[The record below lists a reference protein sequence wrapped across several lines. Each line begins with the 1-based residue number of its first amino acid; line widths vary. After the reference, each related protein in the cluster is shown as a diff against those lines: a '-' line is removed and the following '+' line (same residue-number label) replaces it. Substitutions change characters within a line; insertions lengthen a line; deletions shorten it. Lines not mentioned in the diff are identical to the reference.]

1 MQIGDI
7 LTLVPTIYGT
17 KCGLEE
23 LDPMPCRVVYIHPQH
38 RFYTVQFTSR
48 ITGETWREAFYFPL
62 APNPP
67 LERELPIGFHRLAKP
82 GTKKERQKET

>member
-38 RFYTVQFTSR
+38 RFYTVEFTSR
-48 ITGETWREAFYFPL
+48 VTGETWREAFYFPL
-62 APNPP
+62 VPNPP
-67 LERELPIGFHRLAKP
+67 IEREPRAGFHQLNP
-82 GTKKERQKET
+82 QPQKERPKK